1 MAAQQRVV
9 IGERYCDVQTKGF
22 KSVVWIVASVSTQAD
37 GIEHV
42 RLVSAE
48 DDTVSKTLGLAV
60 LLDPR
65 RFKRVDY
72 RPPGTAT
79 SA

>member
-1 MAAQQRVV
+1 MAAQQRIV
-9 IGERYCDVQTKGF
+9 IGECYCDVQTKGF
-22 KSVVWIVASVSTQAD
+22 KSVVWIVVGVSTQPD

-42 RLVSAE
+42 RLVSAH
-48 DDTVSKTLGLAV
+48 DDTVSKTLSLAV

-65 RFKRVDY
+65 RFRRIDY
-72 RPPGTAT
+72 RPPGTPT